1 MLKTPPTMTKRV
13 SVPQGLGELELLNI
27 DAATGAAPDPRLPNV
42 QSAASIYEGL
52 KDADEDSSTNRM
64 RIDAMFDGTPPY
76 DPRVLITTGQGSRTN
91 LNFGEAQRL
100 LDVEMSAFVDL
111 YSSLDTL
118 VRVRPTLG
126 ELAERL
132 EAAEVIAEELTRMAR
147 SWPEFHSLYLR
158 LCTEFIKHGV
168 GVTYFPDDRGWR
180 FRVTGLSD
188 FLVPRQCASSEEG
201 VEVAASRRS
210 YLLHELYAFIR
221 KPEIATK
228 QGWNEAEVKR
238 VMVQN
243 ATNSGSQKAGYRDWE
258 AMQRELKNNDLAQ
271 GMENTTVSV
280 IHMWVR
286 EFDGSISLYLFAE
299 DNPADFLFTKRSM
312 FKSAEQA
319 FIFFTYGVGNNGTL
333 HSIRGKGQRIFAH
346 IQTSNRIRSGMVD
359 AAFLGGSI
367 MLQPQSERALEKL
380 SYTLYGA
387 YSILS
392 PDVDV
397 VEKAVPNLSQAMQP
411 ALDSV
416 ELQLA
421 RNADP
426 VGIYGD
432 KASPYKNE
440 MQVEHD
446 LAVSSRLTGATLNL
460 FYASWTR
467 LWREM
472 TRRATSPGAAQD
484 PAVKELFRRCLERGV
499 SPEMLRSLDHSSTVA
514 VRAIGAGSAANR
526 VLALRELNQVSGG
539 FDETGRHHLLRD
551 IVTARVGRDL
561 TDRYIGPLPEPRPT
575 VEGKIALLENE
586 AMQQGRPV
594 PVLSNELHGEHL
606 RAHAPLLQEL
616 ISGIE
621 TGEVDPMAALPV
633 AEALYDHCSQ
643 HNGFLLQDPMA
654 QADAK
659 GMKQLLQQAEMI
671 IVNFRRKLAAMAR
684 KAQEGQMA
692 DGSGGDQSGGTGD
705 TGPSAA
711 QLKLEEHQVKL
722 SIAQQKAE
730 QEMSIKERKAMQEM
744 ALKDAERAMSMD
756 QD

>member
-1 MLKTPPTMTKRV
+1 MTKTAA
-13 SVPQGLGELELLNI
+13 PQGLGELELLNL
-27 DAATGAAPDPRLPNV
+27 DPATGEAPDPRLPDV
-42 QSAASIYEGL
+42 KAASSIYEGL
-52 KDADEDSSTNRM
+52 KDADEDSSVNRA
-64 RIDAMFDGTPPY
+64 RLDAMFDGTAPY
-76 DPRVLITTGQGSRTN
+76 DQRVLIQTGQGSRTN

-126 ELAERL
+126 EQAERL

-147 SWPEFHSLYLR
+147 DWPEFHSLYLR

-168 GVTYFPDDRGWR
+168 GVTYFPDATGWR
-180 FRVTGLSD
+180 FRTTGLGD
-188 FLVPRQCASSEEG
+188 FLVPRQCASTEEG

-221 KPEIATK
+221 TPEIAANR
-228 QGWNEAEVKR
+228 GWNVDEVRR

-243 ATNSGSQKAGYRDWE
+243 ATNSGSRKAGYRDWE
-258 AMQRELKNNDLAQ
+258 MLQREYKNNDLAQ

-280 IHMWVR
+280 VHLWVR

-299 DNPADFLFTKRSM
+299 DAPADFLFVKRSM
-312 FKSAEQA
+312 FKAASQA
-319 FIFFTYGVGNNGTL
+319 FVFFTYGVGNNGTL

-346 IQTSNRIRSGMVD
+346 VQTSNRLRSGMVD
-359 AAFLGGSI
+359 AAFLGGSV

-392 PDVDV
+392 ADVDV
-397 VEKAVPNLSQAMQP
+397 IEKAVPNLSQTMQP

-426 VGIYGD
+426 VGVYGD

-472 TRRATSPGAAQD
+472 VRRATSPGAASD
-484 PAVKELFRRCLERGV
+484 PTVKELFRRCEERGV
-499 SPEMLRSLDHSSTVA
+499 SAAMLRSLDHSSTAA

-526 VLALRELNQVSGG
+526 VLALRELNGIAG
-539 FDETGRHHLLRD
+539 AFDETGRHNLVRD

-561 TDRYIGPLPEPRPT
+561 TDRYVGPTSEPRPT

-594 PVLSNELHGEHL
+594 PVLSGEIHGEHL
-606 RAHAPLLQEL
+606 RSHAPLLQEL
-616 ISGIE
+616 LAAIQ
-621 TGEVDPMAALPV
+621 TGEADPLAALPV
-633 AEALYDHCSQ
+633 VEALYDHCSQ
-643 HNGFLLQDPMA
+643 HNGFLEMDPLS

-659 GMKQLLQQAEMI
+659 GMKQLLQQSDMVI
-671 IVNFRRKLAAMAR
+671 TNFRRKIEAMPR
-684 KAQEGQMA
+684 KAQEDQMA
-692 DGSGGDQSGGTGD
+692 GGPGDDQTGGNGEAE
-705 TGPSAA
+705 PSAA
-711 QLKLEEHQVKL
+711 QLKYAEHQVKL
-722 SIAQQKAE
+722 NIAQRKAE
-730 QEMSIKERKAMQEM
+730 QEMDIKERKFQQES
-744 ALKDAERAMSMD
+744 ALKDAERAMQMD
-756 QD
+756 RD